1 MDEKFLKSRFQ
12 GDLAF
17 VENTENY
24 YAMFQYVIEKCATAQ
39 VENLLLY
46 TAGILPDEK
55 YIENIT
61 RIQSAKEL
69 AIKTHGEWTIKMFEQ
84 SKTQHTPRT
93 LVSSVYADIFNI
105 ELKQTG
111 GERGTT

>member
-24 YAMFQYVIEKCATAQ
+24 YAIFQYVIEKCATAQ
-39 VENLLLY
+39 LENLLLY

-61 RIQSAKEL
+61 RILSAKEL

-84 SKTQHTPRT
+84 SKTQHSTRT

-111 GERGTT
+111 GEQ